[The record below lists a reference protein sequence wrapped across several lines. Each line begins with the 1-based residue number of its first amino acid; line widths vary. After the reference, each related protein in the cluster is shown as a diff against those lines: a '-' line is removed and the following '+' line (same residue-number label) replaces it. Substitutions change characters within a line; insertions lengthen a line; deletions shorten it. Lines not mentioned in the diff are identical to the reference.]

1 MADEIKSKKS
11 IWRKWWLWLIIVT
24 VIIIIAS
31 VSGGEKKEAIPEETS
46 ATYSIGQDVKVSE
59 ARWKL
64 ISVKDRGNILK
75 ASESRYPTI
84 AENKTTTGK
93 FIEIT
98 MEVENLGTE
107 MRSVF
112 NLDIIDDKNR
122 EFIPASDVSEWIPE
136 DKEMFL
142 LSNLNPN
149 MPQQF
154 TDIYEIPTDAIGLK
168 VKVGDLSLWG
178 NKEALISLGI

>member
-1 MADEIKSKKS
+1 MNEESKTKKP
-11 IWRKWWLWLIIVT
+11 IWKKWWFWLIIVA

-31 VSGGEKKEAIPEETS
+31 VSGGEKKETILEETS
-46 ATYSIGQDVKVSE
+46 AIYSINQDVKVGE
-59 ARWKL
+59 VRWKL
-64 ISVKDRGNILK
+64 ISIKDRDNILK

-84 AENKTTTGK
+84 AKDKTTIGK

-107 MRSVF
+107 MKSVS
-112 NLDIIDDKNR
+112 NLDIIDNKNR
-122 EFIPASDVSEWIPE
+122 KFIAASDVSEWIPE

-154 TDIYEIPTDAIGLK
+154 TDIYEIPADAIGLK

-178 NKEALISLGI
+178 NEKALISLGI